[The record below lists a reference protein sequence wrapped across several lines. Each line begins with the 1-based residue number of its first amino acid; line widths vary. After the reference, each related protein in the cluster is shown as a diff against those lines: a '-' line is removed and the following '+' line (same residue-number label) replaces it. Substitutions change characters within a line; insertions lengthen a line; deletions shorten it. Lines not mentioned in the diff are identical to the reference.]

1 MSEPRVVNVSVS
13 TGKKLFWCM
22 KIERQIIEDL
32 CYQKY
37 FSRGRR
43 CRECLD
49 VGKRQH
55 WPEPWA
61 SIGKEKDKDVSP
73 EQTEREPDPEE
84 LPRGLESS
92 GQDRPEDL
100 PGEAGGRYRGSDG
113 EEQSTPFEVVTGF
126 VVHGKWVH

>member
-1 MSEPRVVNVSVS
+1 MANSPRVVNVSVS

-55 WPEPWA
+55 WPDPWA
-61 SIGKEKDKDVSP
+61 SIGKETDKDVSP
-73 EQTEREPDPEE
+73 EPDKREPSQEG
-84 LPRGLESS
+84 LPGGLEGSN
-92 GQDRPEDL
+92 QDRTEDL
-100 PGEAGGRYRGSDG
+100 SGEAGGDTRNGNRQ
-113 EEQSTPFEVVTGF
+113 EQIKLF
-126 VVHGKWVH
+126 